1 MKRYSIGIIAILIVL
16 SLSIFSVF
24 AETGVVEFKYFF
36 VRSVNQSIN
45 DIYFTDMRD
54 TRITGHQID
63 LTQDLS
69 TPQVKTAIYTNRS
82 TGSYTISLT
91 FSPLQVIEN
100 EMPDFWGK
108 YKTTVYRYVGG
119 ELTAIGTLDVNTD
132 STTGKSISFTGDNSP
147 SADDNVTFY
156 YPISFDFADYI
167 DDYPAKKLT
176 GTIRVEV
183 AT

>member
-1 MKRYSIGIIAILIVL
+1 MKRNGISFIAILIVL
-16 SLSIFSVF
+16 FLSIFSAF
-24 AETGVVEFKYFF
+24 AETVVVYFKYFF
-36 VRSVNQSIN
+36 MRSVQQSIN
-45 DIYFTDMRD
+45 DIYFTDSKN
-54 TRITGHQID
+54 TRITGYQID
-63 LTQDLS
+63 LTKGLS
-69 TPQVKTAIYTNRS
+69 TPQVKAAVYTNRS
-82 TGSYTISLT
+82 TGTYTISLT
-91 FSPLQVIEN
+91 FTPLKVLDN

-108 YKTTVYRYVGG
+108 YKTTVYRYVNDD
-119 ELTAIGTLDVNTD
+119 LSAIETIDVNVESLD
-132 STTGKSISFTGDNSP
+132 GKSVSFTGDNSP